1 MKNLPKTQQ
10 FAYMLDDQGCILD
23 CFGNYLLD
31 QSNQRIRLQQDQIY
45 YLETMEGIQIKVP
58 VDVK

>member
-31 QSNQRIRLQQDQIY
+31 
-45 YLETMEGIQIKVP
+45 
-58 VDVK
+58 